1 MDASLLENGINMNFI
16 DRMSHLYDRS
26 QKKATKKLIIASIIC
41 IIFMIIEIIA
51 AIISNSLSLMTD
63 ASHLFCDLL
72 SFALNLFSI
81 YVSTFEGNVDMSFG
95 YHRAEIIGALF
106 SIFFIWALSA
116 YILYSAVFRLFEVQT
131 VDGYIMFVTAFVS
144 TLANIFIAFV
154 LKVHSHGFE
163 FIGQR
168 KCSHSDGSSEHT
180 NHLGIWGNDTNNV
193 SKNGKYKNINSDIV
207 LVDDDQD
214 GASAHAVAYNNNN
227 ISIGKINTSSCSYVA
242 FDYYENVNKINKYNH
257 HQGDSR
263 AAGGTGDEGGGGG
276 STPNMTGTMTG
287 GKYTQNVH
295 QTILNSSTSHF
306 QPNNEEDVDNDDDNF
321 KVGINDYVHKSN
333 GTNDMSKK
341 KKKKKNSHSSLHE
354 DRNTDCNNSCTLS
367 NQEREENA
375 MYDSNG
381 NQSLEGTSLEVGD
394 HLTDEH
400 RTCVKHDHS
409 HRHSHDHSHGH
420 SHNHRRKHSRDNG
433 SDVLNSISLKTAYLH
448 AISDL
453 LQNIGV
459 MIASLIIWY
468 NPKYSITDPICSIIF
483 CFIVFSTTIS
493 VIKEILNVLME
504 GTPVSINLID
514 IKNDLLKIPG
524 VIDVHDLHVWSLS
537 IGKPALACHI
547 VAHKNFSH
555 TVLNNAT
562 LLCQNKYKILHTTV
576 QTDYPSNISNCE
588 TYAHLKCSNLK
599 TETQK

>member
-1 MDASLLENGINMNFI
+1 MDSSLLENGLNMNFI
-16 DRMSHLYDRS
+16 DRMSNLYDSS

-41 IIFMIIEIIA
+41 IIFMIIEIVA
-51 AIISNSLSLMTD
+51 AIVANSLSLMTD

-168 KCSHSDGSSEHT
+168 RCSHSDDMNDHGHQ
-180 NHLGIWGNDTNNV
+180 IKAWGNDST
-193 SKNGKYKNINSDIV
+193 SSAKNGKYKNINSDIV
-207 LVDDDQD
+207 IADDDD
-214 GASAHAVAYNNNN
+214 AAAHAAASNKSN
-227 ISIGKINTSSCSYVA
+227 ISMGKINNSSCSYVA
-242 FDYYENVNKINKYNH
+242 FDYYENVNQVNIDNR

-263 AAGGTGDEGGGGG
+263 AAGGTGGCEG
-276 STPNMTGTMTG
+276 TTA
-287 GKYTQNVH
+287 GKKDSQNAH
-295 QTILNSSTSHF
+295 HGLLAPTT
-306 QPNNEEDVDNDDDNF
+306 NNFLHNNNIGNDEDVQKDDDIF
-321 KVGINDYVHKSN
+321 KVGINEYVNKSN

-341 KKKKKNSHSSLHE
+341 KKKKSHSDMHKDKNIASK
-354 DRNTDCNNSCTLS
+354 SSYVLS
-367 NQEREENA
+367 NDEREENA
-375 MYDSNG
+375 LCESYASH
-381 NQSLEGTSLEVGD
+381 SLEGNSPQGGR
-394 HLTDEH
+394 HQH
-400 RTCVKHDHS
+400 GHS
-409 HRHSHDHSHGH
+409 HSHSHDHSHDHSHGQ
-420 SHNHRRKHSRDNG
+420 DE
-433 SDVLNSISLKTAYLH
+433 LNSISLKTAYLH

-453 LQNIGV
+453 VQNIGV

-514 IKNDLLKIPG
+514 IKNDLLEIPG

-599 TETQK
+599 TETQR

>member
-1 MDASLLENGINMNFI
+1 MDSSLLENGLNMNFI
-16 DRMSHLYDRS
+16 DRMSHLYDSS
-26 QKKATKKLIIASIIC
+26 QKKATKKLIIASVIC
-41 IIFMIIEIIA
+41 IIFMIIEIVA
-51 AIISNSLSLMTD
+51 AIVANSLSLMTD

-116 YILYSAVFRLFEVQT
+116 YILYSAVFRLFDVQT

-168 KCSHSDGSSEHT
+168 RCSHNDETNEHA
-180 NHLGIWGNDTNNV
+180 HQIKAWGNDARC
-193 SKNGKYKNINSDIV
+193 SAKNGKYKNINSDIV
-207 LVDDDQD
+207 IADDDD
-214 GASAHAVAYNNNN
+214 AAAHAAACNKGN

-242 FDYYENVNKINKYNH
+242 FDYYENVNQINMDNR

-263 AAGGTGDEGGGGG
+263 AAGGTGGGGG
-276 STPNMTGTMTG
+276 TIA
-287 GKYTQNVH
+287 GKKDSQN
-295 QTILNSSTSHF
+295 SHHALLD
-306 QPNNEEDVDNDDDNF
+306 PTANNFLHSNHIGNDEDVQKDDDTF
-321 KVGINDYVHKSN
+321 KVGINENVASD
-333 GTNDMSKK
+333 
-341 KKKKKNSHSSLHE
+341 SSYL
-354 DRNTDCNNSCTLS
+354 LS
-367 NQEREENA
+367 NEESEENVLCDS
-375 MYDSNG
+375 YDSHGLGRSLGG
-381 NQSLEGTSLEVGD
+381 NSPQTARRHS
-394 HLTDEH
+394 H
-400 RTCVKHDHS
+400 RHSHCHS
-409 HRHSHDHSHGH
+409 HRHSHDHSHRH
-420 SHNHRRKHSRDNG
+420 SHRHSHGQDE
-433 SDVLNSISLKTAYLH
+433 LNSISLKTAYLH

-453 LQNIGV
+453 LQNVGV

-547 VAHKNFSH
+547 VAHKNFAH
-555 TVLNNAT
+555 TALNNAT
-562 LLCQNKYKILHTTV
+562 LLCHNKYKILHTTV

-599 TETQK
+599 TETHK

>member
-1 MDASLLENGINMNFI
+1 MSKMDRSLLGMDDNMNFM
-16 DRMSHLYDRS
+16 DRMCHLYDSS
-26 QKKATKKLIIASIIC
+26 QKKATKKLIFASVIC

-116 YILYSAVFRLFEVQT
+116 YILYSAVFRLFEVEI

-163 FIGQR
+163 FIGNR
-168 KCSHSDGSSEHT
+168 RCSHSDGSHDHT
-180 NHLGIWGNDTNNV
+180 LVNTLGSIRTM
-193 SKNGKYKNINSDIV
+193 SKNSKYKNINSDII
-207 LVDDDQD
+207 LGDED
-214 GASAHAVAYNNNN
+214 ASFNNN

-242 FDYYENVNKINKYNH
+242 FDYYENVNKFSNDNSLDEKVAAEGREVEGGGEERGGEEEDEDGQVEKKMDNSLNSSKH
-257 HQGDSR
+257 TFHNSSNNGNDEDHQGD
-263 AAGGTGDEGGGGG
+263 G
-276 STPNMTGTMTG
+276 
-287 GKYTQNVH
+287 
-295 QTILNSSTSHF
+295 
-306 QPNNEEDVDNDDDNF
+306 NF
-321 KVGINDYVHKSN
+321 KVGIVDYINKSN
-333 GTNDMSKK
+333 NLNDINNKK
-341 KKKKKNSHSSLHE
+341 KKKKKKHSYNNLHQDNIGSSDNSFML
-354 DRNTDCNNSCTLS
+354 
-367 NQEREENA
+367 
-375 MYDSNG
+375 SNG
-381 NQSLEGTSLEVGD
+381 NDEENVVHDSHDNHFIEGDSFD
-394 HLTDEH
+394 SH
-400 RTCVKHDHS
+400 KHDHK
-409 HRHSHDHSHGH
+409 HHYGHTHGH
-420 SHNHRRKHSRDNG
+420 AHAHAHNEM
-433 SDVLNSISLKTAYLH
+433 NSISLKTAYLH
-448 AISDL
+448 ALSDL

-547 VAHKNFSH
+547 VAHKNFAH

-562 LLCQNKYKILHTTV
+562 ILCQNKYKILHTTV

-599 TETQK
+599 TEIQK

>member
-1 MDASLLENGINMNFI
+1 MDSSLLENGLNMNFM
-16 DRMSHLYDRS
+16 DRVSHLYDSS

-41 IIFMIIEIIA
+41 IIFMIIEIVA
-51 AIISNSLSLMTD
+51 AILANSLSLMTD

-168 KCSHSDGSSEHT
+168 RCSHSDETNGHT
-180 NHLGIWGNDTNNV
+180 HQIKTWKNDTSKSV
-193 SKNGKYKNINSDIV
+193 KNGKYKNINSDIV
-207 LVDDDQD
+207 IADDGD
-214 GASAHAVAYNNNN
+214 AAAHAAACNKNN

-242 FDYYENVNKINKYNH
+242 FDYYENVNQINMDNP

-263 AAGGTGDEGGGGG
+263 AAGGTGGGEGTTAG
-276 STPNMTGTMTG
+276 
-287 GKYTQNVH
+287 
-295 QTILNSSTSHF
+295 
-306 QPNNEEDVDNDDDNF
+306 
-321 KVGINDYVHKSN
+321 
-333 GTNDMSKK
+333 
-341 KKKKKNSHSSLHE
+341 KKNSQNGQHTQRALLDPTANNFPHDNHLANDEDVQKDDGHFKNLASNSSYM
-354 DRNTDCNNSCTLS
+354 LS
-367 NQEREENA
+367 NGESEENVLCDP
-375 MYDSNG
+375 YDS
-381 NQSLEGTSLEVGD
+381 
-394 HLTDEH
+394 
-400 RTCVKHDHS
+400 
-409 HRHSHDHSHGH
+409 HSHDHSHDHSDGH
-420 SHNHRRKHSRDNG
+420 SHHHPHDHSHHHSHDEL
-433 SDVLNSISLKTAYLH
+433 SSISLKTAYLH

-504 GTPVSINLID
+504 GTPVSINLMD

-599 TETQK
+599 TETNK

>member
-1 MDASLLENGINMNFI
+1 MGKLPLEKEANMNFVE
-16 DRMSHLYDRS
+16 RMSHMYDNT
-26 QKKATKKLIIASIIC
+26 QKKATKKLIVASIIC

-72 SFALNLFSI
+72 SFGLNLFSI

-116 YILYSAVFRLFEVQT
+116 YILYSAVFRLFDVQT

-163 FIGQR
+163 FIGQKR
-168 KCSHSDGSSEHT
+168 CSHSDGSHDHT
-180 NHLGIWGNDTNNV
+180 HISIWENNPKGQ
-193 SKNGKYKNINSDIV
+193 SKTRKYKNINSDII
-207 LVDDDQD
+207 LADND
-214 GASAHAVAYNNNN
+214 SSYNHN
-227 ISIGKINTSSCSYVA
+227 ISIDKMNTSSCSYVA
-242 FDYYENVNKINKYNH
+242 FDYYENVNNANTSNYYKVN
-257 HQGDSR
+257 
-263 AAGGTGDEGGGGG
+263 EGGGDI
-276 STPNMTGTMTG
+276 TGDVSDGRRKET
-287 GKYTQNVH
+287 NNS
-295 QTILNSSTSHF
+295 LNLSKNKINTSHVG
-306 QPNNEEDVDNDDDNF
+306 NNEDVDGDGNF
-321 KVGINDYVHKSN
+321 KVGINDHIISN
-333 GTNDMSKK
+333 EHAYAISKG
-341 KKKKKNSHSSLHE
+341 
-354 DRNTDCNNSCTLS
+354 DC
-367 NQEREENA
+367 EENV
-375 MYDSNG
+375 MCDSLDGHLVETNVYDMHDGSHG
-381 NQSLEGTSLEVGD
+381 HQSA
-394 HLTDEH
+394 HQ
-400 RTCVKHDHS
+400 
-409 HRHSHDHSHGH
+409 HSHDRQHHG
-420 SHNHRRKHSRDNG
+420 NEEI
-433 SDVLNSISLKTAYLH
+433 NSISLKTAYLH

-547 VAHKNFSH
+547 VAHKKYSH